1 MASDLIWAGNVQLLE
16 HEQRA
21 MVQPNFDRV
30 SCAFA
35 RLISLGSA
43 TSFDVRGV
51 RQRVGYFTSFY
62 SYSLARG
69 TASRSGAYAW
79 PRITRFEDRWRWLEG
94 SVVPRFRRLADDTRL
109 LDAGLQ
115 HIANEARVYASTPC
129 LLPRSIQTSTSK
141 PTLGWVVADC
151 RAHSSARDPVPERSG
166 SSSPQ
171 VEICK

>member
-1 MASDLIWAGNVQLLE
+1 
-16 HEQRA
+16 
-21 MVQPNFDRV
+21 MVQPNFDRL

-51 RQRVGYFTSFY
+51 RQEVGVLHLVLQL
-62 SYSLARG
+62 LARPRHPVPVRVR
-69 TASRSGAYAW
+69 TAW
-79 PRITRFEDRWRWLEG
+79 PRITRFEDRWRWLEA
-94 SVVPRFRRLADDTRL
+94 SVVPRFRRLDDDTRL

-129 LLPRSIQTSTSK
+129 LLPRSIQTPTGK
-141 PTLGWVVADC
+141 PTVGWVVADC
-151 RAHSSARDPVPERSG
+151 RAHSSARDPVPERRG

-171 VEICK
+171 VETSQVTGPDA